1 MQITVEG
8 IAKVLKS
15 APVNDSDTQWV
26 SVTGRIN
33 DDQIYVAQRQVII
46 RDEFS
51 ETIHEK
57 V

>member
-46 RDEFS
+46 RDEFN
-51 ETIHEK
+51 ETTYEK